1 MDKDFL
7 LVRKMQNGDEDAM
20 NRFVEKYYD
29 KILNYCHY
37 HCYDRQA
44 AQDLTQDTFV
54 RFFGALAGFQVMGK
68 SVNYLYVIARNLC
81 IDHSKRQ
88 RELSAQQEF
97 SADSFTQKEGG
108 IDRAAQISM
117 RDIAMEETER
127 RLDIANAL
135 KELPEELRE
144 IIILHYF
151 QDYTLRR
158 SAELLGIGLPLAKYR
173 IRRAKEELARLLGE
187 EEKIE
192 NRESTKP
199 I

>member
-54 RFFGALAGFQVMGK
+54 RFFGALAGFQAMGK

-81 IDHSKRQ
+81 IDHAKRP
-88 RELSAQQEF
+88 RELSTDYF
-97 SADSFTQKEGG
+97 SQGEGDIDSAVQIHMSG
-108 IDRAAQISM
+108 IST
-117 RDIAMEETER
+117 EETER

-135 KELPEELRE
+135 KKLPEELEE

-187 EEKIE
+187 EAQTE
-192 NRESTKP
+192 NEP
-199 I
+199 